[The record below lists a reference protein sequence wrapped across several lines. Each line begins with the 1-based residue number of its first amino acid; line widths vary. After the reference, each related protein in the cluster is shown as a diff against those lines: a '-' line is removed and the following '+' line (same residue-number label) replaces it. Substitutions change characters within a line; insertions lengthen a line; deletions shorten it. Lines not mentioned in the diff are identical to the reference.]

1 MKSKTDIMEKIETII
16 GTYHA
21 SRCAY
26 EDDDMEDVQDRQT
39 AKALSDMC
47 QKSLQESA
55 YHEFLKALPY
65 TEEDQ
70 MIEIVADMVFD
81 APYEGGI

>member
-1 MKSKTDIMEKIETII
+1 MESKTHIMEKIETII

-26 EDDDMEDVQDRQT
+26 EDDGMEDEQ
-39 AKALSDMC
+39 
-47 QKSLQESA
+47 
-55 YHEFLKALPY
+55 
-65 TEEDQ
+65 DQ
-70 MIEIVADMVFD
+70 MIEIVVDMVFD